1 MLLQSHLPVCK
12 IYSGLKCFE
21 QFRHMPSDVHLKLTL
36 DLSLRSVAYDE
47 MVDDWC
53 NLEVDPDKPS

>member
-1 MLLQSHLPVCK
+1 MPAESHFLLCK
-12 IYSGLKCFE
+12 IYSGLNPFE
-21 QFRHMPSDVHLKLTL
+21 QFRHLPLDIPVKLTL

-53 NLEVDPDKPS
+53 NLEVDPDKPL